1 MAIKLSTAAR
11 SARMDATGLNAYIGA
26 SAQLKIFSG
35 TRPANPAAAITGT
48 LLATLT
54 CNAGGFGTN
63 SSGVLTASAITS
75 GTGTAG
81 AGAGTTAT
89 HFRMFKSDG
98 TTVVMDG
105 DVGISGSDLN
115 LDNTSIA
122 TGQTVACSSF
132 AITDGNA

>member
-26 SAQLKIFSG
+26 SAQLKIYSG

-54 CNAGGFGTN
+54 CNAGGFGTE
-63 SSGVLTASAITS
+63 SGGVLTASAITS

-98 TTVVMDG
+98 TTVVMDFH
-105 DVGISGSDLN
+105 VFISGSDLN
-115 LDNTSIA
+115 LNNTSIA
-122 TGQTVACSSF
+122 TSQTVACSSF
-132 AITDGNA
+132 VSTDGNA

>member
-1 MAIKLSTAAR
+1 MAIQLSTAAR
-11 SARMDATGLNAYIGA
+11 SARMNATGLNAFIGA
-26 SAQLKIFSG
+26 NAQLKIYSG

-54 CNAGGFGTN
+54 CNAGGFGTESN
-63 SSGVLTASAITS
+63 GVLTASAITS

-89 HFRMFKSDG
+89 HFRLFKSDG

-105 DVGISGSDLN
+105 SIATSGSDLN

-122 TGQTVACSSF
+122 QNQTVACSSF
-132 AITDGNA
+132 AVTDGNA